1 MTLLL
6 APYNDSMRL
15 GMGFNSYTQA
25 ICIDNAVDV
34 VESSSLVRG
43 QNTAQVVTYSSRVV
57 ETLSDV
63 VETLNISYCSSIKKG
78 TVEVAGSANTVN
90 EDKIK
95 ASDINAVVSVKVVN
109 QTSILKDSCTF
120 KPIKNLNANSNTF
133 NDFYGDCY
141 ISGSSSRTCG
151 LPNLFQI
158 SNSDQVSSKAGNI
171 QGYVPHTQLQRED
184 VPQPDHCSAELFQI
198 LSLRVLDRSK
208 VGKVTTSVKQALSA
222 GESSDFSLDPM
233 SQGSGDAINTI
244 RNNTESTIG
253 VSWMGGGQIKEPN
266 VPWDIT
272 SMFASAAA
280 FPSRVET
287 CPQRTWAI
295 LTKYT
300 ANRSFVEWSSE
311 MNFISLEYDAV
322 NSYTAELF
330 ENFMDYKQLL
340 KLVQGIMAN
349 RDKYKTAALDKT
361 DTVDAV
367 QASKHNAIS
376 TEIPTLVA
384 VRAALRKEMSK
395 IVEAVDLLTRDP
407 GILKRSLDSAPA
419 PADITINSIIYE
431 ARYGQPQPQPG
442 KDDAVEVAETSKD
455 PAPDS
460 GKKFDFASLIA
471 PEVWEDVMPVP
482 VSPTQADGTSTTKTI
497 SFLSFPPP
505 PPPPAVIGA
514 TPLKKPDPLPPTPAP
529 APPAPAALKIL
540 SADIYGTSIASDL
553 REKIASNQ
561 TLTLDAGNLLNLAKT
576 PLKAQPEL
584 TQALTLIY
592 DKDSDYPLVSP
603 TAYTVDAW
611 SVWAIVLNGQQI
623 SSSQAIQNVQDAI
636 RQGYSSGSRF
646 VRYITDVGTFN
657 ALMPFAP
664 GAAKSLCNIY
674 YQSTVNG
681 SVKIASGI
689 VNGGS
694 IFMAE

>member
-1 MTLLL
+1 
-6 APYNDSMRL
+6 
-15 GMGFNSYTQA
+15 
-25 ICIDNAVDV
+25 
-34 VESSSLVRG
+34 
-43 QNTAQVVTYSSRVV
+43 
-57 ETLSDV
+57 
-63 VETLNISYCSSIKKG
+63 
-78 TVEVAGSANTVN
+78 
-90 EDKIK
+90 
-95 ASDINAVVSVKVVN
+95 
-109 QTSILKDSCTF
+109 
-120 KPIKNLNANSNTF
+120 
-133 NDFYGDCY
+133 
-141 ISGSSSRTCG
+141 
-151 LPNLFQI
+151 
-158 SNSDQVSSKAGNI
+158 
-171 QGYVPHTQLQRED
+171 
-184 VPQPDHCSAELFQI
+184 
-198 LSLRVLDRSK
+198 
-208 VGKVTTSVKQALSA
+208 
-222 GESSDFSLDPM
+222 
-233 SQGSGDAINTI
+233 
-244 RNNTESTIG
+244 
-253 VSWMGGGQIKEPN
+253 
-266 VPWDIT
+266 
-272 SMFASAAA
+272 
-280 FPSRVET
+280 
-287 CPQRTWAI
+287 
-295 LTKYT
+295 
-300 ANRSFVEWSSE
+300 
-311 MNFISLEYDAV
+311 
-322 NSYTAELF
+322 
-330 ENFMDYKQLL
+330 
-340 KLVQGIMAN
+340 
-349 RDKYKTAALDKT
+349 
-361 DTVDAV
+361 
-367 QASKHNAIS
+367 
-376 TEIPTLVA
+376 
-384 VRAALRKEMSK
+384 
-395 IVEAVDLLTRDP
+395 
-407 GILKRSLDSAPA
+407 
-419 PADITINSIIYE
+419 
-431 ARYGQPQPQPG
+431 
-442 KDDAVEVAETSKD
+442 
-455 PAPDS
+455 
-460 GKKFDFASLIA
+460 
-471 PEVWEDVMPVP
+471 MPVP

-592 DKDSDYPLVSP
+592 EYEGTNQRRILVLKQQAGRTLTVSKDSDYPLVSP